1 MAQKPMP
8 TTLKKEGRRNVTYR
22 DVDGKTYAALV
33 TSRTSATVVN
43 LMIRCGGMKR
53 ALTSVAQATSGT
65 KQTNVWFNNT
75 GH

>member
-1 MAQKPMP
+1 MAQKAMS
-8 TTLKKEGRRNVTYR
+8 TALKKEGRRNVVYR
-22 DVDGKTYAALV
+22 DTDGKTYAAIV
-33 TSRTSATVVN
+33 TARTSATVVT

-53 ALTSVAQATSGT
+53 TIASVAQATSP